1 MHLASFTP
9 ETINTDFEVLKPQ
22 SDVEEINS
30 LYADVC
36 EASRPAFE
44 KAIELGRLLN
54 RTKRKAGR
62 HWTEW
67 AERNLT
73 FTVRTASNYMRLV
86 KNEPLLLSENV
97 SDLNVAYKMISK
109 PKKEKIKSEDPFTA
123 EQKEVILRY
132 VDELIK
138 CLKEF
143 VADHV
148 AAAADLVLGELK
160 EAKRGE

>member
-1 MHLASFTP
+1 MHLTSLTP
-9 ETINTDFEVLKPQ
+9 ETISTDFEVLKPQ

-44 KAIELGRLLN
+44 NAIELGRLLH
-54 RTKRKAGR
+54 RAKLKAGR

-97 SDLNVAYKMISK
+97 SDLNTAYKMISK
-109 PKKEKIKSEDPFTA
+109 PKKEKVEPKDPFTT
-123 EQKEVILRY
+123 EQRETILKM
-132 VDELIK
+132 VNDFLVVLITESGEN
-138 CLKEF
+138 LRG
-143 VADHV
+143 AI
-148 AAAADLVLGELK
+148 DLVIEKLR
-160 EAKRGE
+160 EAK

>member
-54 RTKRKAGR
+54 RAKKKAGR
-62 HWTEW
+62 LCQDDRLRNREDFSIEEQRKEM
-67 AERNLT
+67 ERVTHSLKIS
-73 FTVRTASNYMRLV
+73 RRLSTMFIGM
-86 KNEPLLLSENV
+86 PIQ
-97 SDLNVAYKMISK
+97 M
-109 PKKEKIKSEDPFTA
+109 
-123 EQKEVILRY
+123 
-132 VDELIK
+132 
-138 CLKEF
+138 
-143 VADHV
+143 
-148 AAAADLVLGELK
+148 
-160 EAKRGE
+160 